1 MSTPYD
7 DIIDLPHPTSKT
19 HPRMSRMARAAQ
31 FAPFSALTGYGDAV
45 RETARLTDRK
55 IELDEY
61 EKAALD
67 ARLQMI
73 QEHLAEQPE
82 ISFTWFVP
90 DEKKAGGAYVSAV
103 GAVKKI
109 DSFLHAVV
117 LTDGT
122 RIPVDAIVEISGQ
135 LFPERVF

>member
-117 LTDGT
+117 LADGT

>member
-7 DIIDLPHPTSKT
+7 DIIDLPHPTSKA

-45 RETARLTDRK
+45 REAARLTDRK

-61 EKAALD
+61 EKAMLD
-67 ARLQMI
+67 ERLQMMK
-73 QEHLAEQPE
+73 EHLAEQPE

-90 DEKKAGGAYVSAV
+90 DGKKAGGAYVSAV

-109 DSFLHAVV
+109 DAFSHTVV

-135 LFPERVF
+135 LFPERLF

>member
-7 DIIDLPHPTSKT
+7 DIIYLPHPTSKT

-45 RETARLTDRK
+45 REAARLTDRK